1 MVGYEQTK
9 HSDSL
14 HIHRW
19 AYGVLLWEM
28 STLGKFLRLKTNI
41 I

>member
-1 MVGYEQTK
+1 MVGYEQNK
-9 HSDSL
+9 HNDSL

-28 STLGKFLRLKTNI
+28 STLGTFLRLKTNI

>member
-9 HSDSL
+9 HND
-14 HIHRW
+14 RW